1 MILKLLVSMLIVTIY
16 LMMFS
21 LSWLKY
27 ENRMINK
34 KREEHKND

>member
-1 MILKLLVSMLIVTIY
+1 MILKLLVTMLVVTIY

-27 ENRMINK
+27 ENKMINQ
-34 KREEHKND
+34 KREENKK